1 MSGIYF
7 EMSWA
12 RNGVLIYFFELEETS
27 FGHTTKDCR
36 PVVLAE
42 TLAFFW
48 RESGLMALCGLIK
61 TQMCLYSRDI
71 TFWDCLKDFI
81 QTVSSLWV

>member
-12 RNGVLIYFFELEETS
+12 GNGVLIYFFELEVTL
-27 FGHTTKDCR
+27 FGHTTKDRR
-36 PVVLAE
+36 PVALAE
-42 TLAFFW
+42 ALAFSW
-48 RESGLMALCGLIK
+48 RESGQFSNIIYLRFIDFIRLIK

-71 TFWDCLKDFI
+71 TFRDC
-81 QTVSSLWV
+81 